1 MGGACRTFGER
12 RRGDRILMGNL
23 EETDHLE
30 DKRIDE
36 RIILKWTF
44 IKLDR
49 GKYWI
54 NPFRLKTGGGFYVC
68 CNEPSGSTKRGEF
81 LDYLRTC

>member
-1 MGGACRTFGER
+1 LFAKYYSGNQIERDEMGGACSTFGER

-36 RIILKWTF
+36 RIILK
-44 IKLDR
+44 
-49 GKYWI
+49 
-54 NPFRLKTGGGFYVC
+54 
-68 CNEPSGSTKRGEF
+68 
-81 LDYLRTC
+81 